1 MLDTVGMLEHCTFR
15 FSQWDPNNTEKYIGT
30 PEQWDEAQSAMAKI
44 LDDLNVEYTIGIDE
58 AAFYGPKL
66 DIQYKNVFGKED
78 TIVTIQVDQ
87 LLAAQFGM
95 EYTDSDGQKKTP
107 YIIHRTSLGC
117 YERTLAY
124 LIERFAGAL
133 PLWLMPT
140 QVEVLPIT
148 DRAHDYAADLVA
160 KLSALGI
167 RAEADQRSEKLGY
180 KIREA
185 QMQKIPYMLVV
196 GDRDMENQT
205 VSVRTRAGVDLG
217 AMSVDDFRTK
227 CRAEIDTKVRD

>member
-1 MLDTVGMLEHCTFR
+1 
-15 FSQWDPNNTEKYIGT
+15 
-30 PEQWDEAQSAMAKI
+30 
-44 LDDLNVEYTIGIDE
+44 
-58 AAFYGPKL
+58 
-66 DIQYKNVFGKED
+66 
-78 TIVTIQVDQ
+78 
-87 LLAAQFGM
+87 M

-160 KLSALGI
+160 KLSAVGI